1 MTSKGLI
8 TTKFKYMKKLIEKIK
23 AKFSRKPLFVI
34 PAVSGSTSHPE
45 EILTHE
51 QIDKALKWYDNHRNH
66 VNSLVNGVSKFPP
79 SLNEDK
85 KDCRLWKPQHWNWFL
100 GYYH

>member
-1 MTSKGLI
+1 
-8 TTKFKYMKKLIEKIK
+8 MKKLIKW
-23 AKFSRKPLFVI
+23 LFETRTKQLDI
-34 PAVSGSTSHPE
+34 PVVSGSTPHPE
-45 EILTHE
+45 EILTPE
-51 QIDKALKWYDNHRNH
+51 QIDRALKWYDNHRNH

-85 KDCRLWKPQHWNWFL
+85 RDCRLWKPQHWNWFL

>member
-1 MTSKGLI
+1 MRLQ
-8 TTKFKYMKKLIEKIK
+8 EKIK
-23 AKFSRKPLFVI
+23 SIFSRKPLLVI
-34 PAVSGSTSHPE
+34 PAVSSSTPHPE
-45 EILTHE
+45 EILTPE
-51 QIDKALKWYDNHRNH
+51 QIDKALKWYDNHRNY

-85 KDCRLWKPQHWNWFL
+85 GDCRLWKPQHWNWFL

>member
-1 MTSKGLI
+1 
-8 TTKFKYMKKLIEKIK
+8 MKNLIEKILS
-23 AKFSRKPLFVI
+23 KFSKKPLLVI
-34 PAVSGSTSHPE
+34 PDLSGGTPHPK
-45 EILTHE
+45 EILTAE
-51 QIDKALKWYDNHRNH
+51 QIQNALSWYEKHRNH

-85 KDCRLWKPQHWNWFL
+85 RDCRLWKPQHWNWFL

>member
-1 MTSKGLI
+1 MLN
-8 TTKFKYMKKLIEKIK
+8 FKYMKKLIEKIK
-23 AKFSRKPLFVI
+23 SIFSRKPLLVI
-34 PAVSGSTSHPE
+34 PTVSGNTPHPE
-45 EILTHE
+45 EILTPE

-85 KDCRLWKPQHWNWFL
+85 RDCRLWKPQHWNWFL

>member
-8 TTKFKYMKKLIEKIK
+8 TTNFKYMKKLIEKIK
-23 AKFSRKPLFVI
+23 SKFCRKPLLVI
-34 PAVSGSTSHPE
+34 PAVSGSTAHPE
-45 EILTHE
+45 EILTSE
-51 QIDKALKWYDNHRNH
+51 QIQNALSWYDEHRNH

-85 KDCRLWKPQHWNWFL
+85 RDCRLWKPQHWNWFL